1 MKKYQTPKL
10 RFVLIDD
17 DVFLNISGEML
28 DTPVDGYFND
38 EIVEIV

>member
-10 RFVLIDD
+10 KLVLIDGN
-17 DVFLNISGEML
+17 VFLAASGEPEVV

-38 EIVEIV
+38 EIV

>member
-10 RFVLIDD
+10 KLVLIDGN
-17 DVFLNISGEML
+17 VFLAASGEML
-28 DTPVDGYFND
+28 NTPVDGYFND